1 MNSSIKIS
9 ELKNRYYAFYLSNG
23 NPKILKK
30 NSKEE
35 LSKSLERLRENGIDA
50 FLLVDLLTLD
60 VFSHNYMEV
69 SINESLPTPYM
80 IITRFIDKIKF
91 YNVDGRPYYDEPVAL
106 STENFV
112 LINRREKK
120 YIKSINLEAITAL
133 QKRIESAKQS
143 KINISDK

>member
-35 LSKSLERLRENGIDA
+35 LSKSLERLREKGIDA

-112 LINRREKK
+112 LIEPL
-120 YIKSINLEAITAL
+120 NLN
-133 QKRIESAKQS
+133 SAKTS
-143 KINISDK
+143 LASNKESEPKKKKKNKKIMKKLKP